1 MKKMLVVLFLSVL
14 FILQACSTSDDTAKE
29 VVKDEEEDTKTEETG
44 GALEVDKGL
53 LNVEVTIPSTF
64 MEGEDID
71 QVVADAKESGIKN
84 VTKNEDGSVTYK
96 VSKAQHKEMMKEM
109 ETNVA
114 TYIDELVS
122 GEDFASIKDI
132 EHNGS
137 FSEFTVV
144 VDKEAF
150 EGSFDGFATLGLA
163 MSGMYYQAFNGTNA
177 EKLKVTVN
185 TKDVDTGEIIGSAI
199 YPDVLDEMED

>member
-1 MKKMLVVLFLSVL
+1 MKKMVFVMFLSIL
-14 FILQACSTSDDTAKE
+14 FVLQACSAGDDVDKE
-29 VVKDEEEDTKTEETG
+29 VEKKEDNKTEETG

-53 LNVEVTIPSTF
+53 LNVEVTIPTTF

-71 QVVADAKESGIKN
+71 QVVSDAKESGVKN

-96 VSKAQHKEMMKEM
+96 VSKVQHKEMMKDM
-109 ETNVA
+109 KTNVS
-114 TYIDELVS
+114 TYIEELVN

-132 EHNGS
+132 QHNGS

-150 EGSFDGFATLGLA
+150 EGSLDGFATLGLA

-177 EKLKVTVN
+177 EELEVTIN
-185 TKDVDTGEIIGSAI
+185 TKDADTGEIIGTAI
-199 YPDVLDEMED
+199 YPDVLNEMED